1 MRAAMAWYVPL
12 LPSLLP
18 HDTSES
24 LSVLHCVRSDDDKAS
39 AAADLEGSE
48 IIIDCDVAT

>member
-1 MRAAMAWYVPL
+1 M
-12 LPSLLP
+12 SLSYLCSP
-18 HDTSES
+18 DTSES
-24 LSVLHCVRSDDDKAS
+24 FSVLRCVRSDDDKAS